1 MDNLLHAA
9 NQLNSDLS
17 KIHQWATKWL
27 VTFNPS
33 KSESIIFSR
42 KRNKPN
48 HPNLVMDQQ
57 SIQEVNSHRHLGLVL
72 SNDCT
77 WHDHLEYIKSK
88 AWTRINVM
96 RKLKFKLDRR
106 SLQIIYFTFIRP
118 ILEYADVVWNNC
130 TQYEVNELEK
140 IQNEAARIV
149 TGATKLVSIN
159 SLMQETGW
167 ETLSNRR
174 KKYKLFLFYK
184 MQHQMSPDYLS
195 SLVPPILEV
204 LLIMS
209 YGTLQIYL
217 LFMQVLSCTLIFPTV
232 CYKGMERISRNYT

>member
-1 MDNLLHAA
+1 MQAA
-9 NQLNSDLS
+9 DQLNSDLL

-33 KSESIIFSR
+33 KSESVIFSR

-48 HPNLVMDQQ
+48 HPNIFMNQQ
-57 SIQEVNSHRHLGLVL
+57 PIEEVNLHKHLGIFL
-72 SNDCT
+72 SSDCT

-96 RKLKFKLDRR
+96 RKLKFKLDRQ

-130 TQYEVNELEK
+130 TQYEVNDIEK
-140 IQNEAARIV
+140 IQIEAARIV

-159 SLMQETGW
+159 SLTNETGW
-167 ETLSNRR
+167 ESLSNRR
-174 KKYKLFLFYK
+174 KK
-184 MQHQMSPDYLS
+184 
-195 SLVPPILEV
+195 
-204 LLIMS
+204 
-209 YGTLQIYL
+209 T
-217 LFMQVLSCTLIFPTV
+217 
-232 CYKGMERISRNYT
+232 